1 MTGLSLA
8 LVLLSAVAH
17 ASWNLLLKY
26 GRNQEVF
33 VWWLQIAIIVLLAP
47 LAMIIVWQD
56 PIEGPGW
63 WFIIGTSLLHVL
75 YFLFLSR
82 GYVHADLSLVYP
94 LARGTGPALVPVLGV
109 VLLDER
115 VSGLAIAGITAIVG
129 GVFTVYWWGQVSQIL
144 ADPFKLLREPG
155 TRYALLTGLT
165 IAGYSVWDKVGVGYV
180 NPLLYM
186 YLLSLGT
193 ALGLAP
199 YMVWRHGIGTMRR
212 ELKFNLASIVAA
224 GMLTFTAYAMVLS
237 ALRLSR
243 VSYVSPVR
251 EVGIVFS
258 VLLGVVVLKEP
269 FGRGRITGSVLIAL
283 GVLLIALAQ

>member
-47 LAMIIVWQD
+47 VAAIIVWQD

-63 WFIIGTSLLHVL
+63 WFVIGTSLLHVL

-129 GVFTVYWWGQVSQIL
+129 GVFTRIHRCG
-144 ADPFKLLREPG
+144 A
-155 TRYALLTGLT
+155 ALGLEQGVRAVGRDGPRS
-165 IAGYSVWDKVGVGYV
+165 IPINGAGGGLW
-180 NPLLYM
+180 
-186 YLLSLGT
+186 LSLG
-193 ALGLAP
+193 APMAVLGSGAVAGSAGQYAGEDNRGPGRCDSVGRLGSLVDGSGAVGAVRQAMAGLAIEP
-199 YMVWRHGIGTMRR
+199 WR
-212 ELKFNLASIVAA
+212 E
-224 GMLTFTAYAMVLS
+224 
-237 ALRLSR
+237 
-243 VSYVSPVR
+243 
-251 EVGIVFS
+251 
-258 VLLGVVVLKEP
+258 
-269 FGRGRITGSVLIAL
+269 
-283 GVLLIALAQ
+283 